1 MMIVHRRHVAALAV
15 VLFVRLSAGAF
26 GQRAPDGE
34 WQSATPESQ
43 GVSSQ
48 KLERLR
54 QYFETRK
61 TRAALVIRNGY
72 IIGEW
77 YWDGTNP
84 DTRFQVYSVTKSFS
98 SAAVGLLLRDRKLRL
113 DQPAADFIP
122 EWRGDDRRKITV
134 RHLLT
139 MTSGLRNT
147 LPFGRP
153 DQTAYAIQQPL
164 EKPPGTVWAYNNG
177 ANQTLAQVVQAA
189 SGKELSAFLQERL
202 FDPLEMKSPR
212 MDKSNGK
219 ALAYMGLNIHARD
232 LAKFGW
238 LYLNGGVW
246 NGKRL
251 LDADFVRDSVTASQ
265 ELNPEYGY
273 LWWVRSRTQ
282 NPRMPP
288 DSYSAVGLFGN
299 YLSVF
304 PSQKMVVVRLIGFG
318 RGSGSDVNADEFARL
333 ALEAIERPV
342 TGRAI
347 PALQSFDAVMQ
358 EFMDRRG
365 VPGGALAVVKDGRL
379 VYARGYGYADLQRQT
394 PVEPTSLFRIASVS
408 KPITA
413 AAIMKLTEDRRY
425 RLSLDAK
432 VFDLLNLQP
441 HLTGGAQKDP
451 RLREITVR
459 HLLLHTGGWDRERS
473 GDLMFRQSEAAQ
485 AMGTGLPPDHASL
498 IRWAMGKP
506 LDFAPGSR
514 YAYSNFGYCLL
525 GRVIEKT
532 TGMPYEKYVQREVLA
547 PMGIRRMRIGTG
559 RIKEPPRDEVTYY
572 DPQNR
577 RSASAYS
584 EEKRREVPL
593 PYGFAAPETMDAHG
607 GWIASVVDLARF
619 AVALDRP
626 GGRSVLQPETVK
638 RMFSRPDPPP
648 GFEPDGGPGP
658 VYYAF
663 GWNVR
668 PVGTDGRMN
677 VWHYGAMPGTFAV
690 LVRRHDGLIWAAVF
704 NQRSEGRMPS
714 DFELDAALHRAA
726 DAVRDW
732 SHPDQF
738 RRYR

>member
-1 MMIVHRRHVAALAV
+1 MIVRRKRHVIALA
-15 VLFVRLSAGAF
+15 LGLLLLPSATTF
-26 GQRAPDGE
+26 GQRVPAEDWE
-34 WQSATPESQ
+34 TATPESQ
-43 GVSSQ
+43 GISPQ

-54 QYFETRK
+54 RYFEERK

-72 IIGEW
+72 IVGEW
-77 YWDGTNP
+77 YWDGSTP

-98 SAAVGLLLRDRKLRL
+98 SAAVGLLLRDRKLKL
-113 DQPAADFIP
+113 DQSAADFIP
-122 EWRGDDRRKITV
+122 AWRRDDRSKITL

-139 MTSGLRNT
+139 MTSGLKET
-147 LPFGRP
+147 LPFGRR
-153 DQTAYAIQQPL
+153 DQTAYAIEQPL
-164 EKPPGTVWAYNNG
+164 EKPPGTFWAYNNG
-177 ANQTLAQVVQAA
+177 ANQTLSQVVETA

-202 FDPLEMKSPR
+202 YQPLGMKSPR
-212 MDKSNGK
+212 MDMSNGK

-265 ELNPEYGY
+265 ELNPAYGY

-282 NPRMPP
+282 NPRMPR

-304 PSQKMVVVRLIGFG
+304 PSQKMIVVRLIGFG
-318 RGSGSDVNADEFARL
+318 RGSGSDVNADEFAQL
-333 ALEAIERPV
+333 ALEAIERPT
-342 TGRAI
+342 TGQAI

-365 VPGGALAVVKDGRL
+365 TPGGALAVVKDGRL
-379 VYARGYGYADLQRQT
+379 IYARGYGYADIQQRT

-413 AAIMKLTEDRRY
+413 TAILKLTEDRRY
-425 RLSLDAK
+425 RLPLDAK
-432 VFDLLNLQP
+432 VFNLLNLQS
-441 HLTGGAQKDP
+441 HLTAGAKEDP

-459 HLLLHTGGWDRERS
+459 HLLLHSGGWDRERS
-473 GDLMFRQSEAAQ
+473 GDLMFQQAQ
-485 AMGTGLPPDHASL
+485 IARERGTELPPDHASL

-525 GRVIEKT
+525 GRVIEKV
-532 TGMPYEKYVQREVLA
+532 TGMTYEKYVQREVLA

-559 RIKEPPRDEVTYY
+559 RIKGQAREEVTYY
-572 DPQNR
+572 DPTNAR
-577 RSASAYS
+577 IYSAYTS
-584 EEKRREVPL
+584 EKNREVPL
-593 PYGFAAPETMDAHG
+593 PYGFAAPEMMDAHG

-619 AVALDRP
+619 AVAFDRP
-626 GGRSVLQPETVK
+626 GRRPVLKPETMQA
-638 RMFSRPDPPP
+638 MFSRPALPLDV
-648 GFEPDGGPGP
+648 EPDGRPSAA
-658 VYYAF
+658 YYAF
-663 GWNVR
+663 GWSVR

-677 VWHYGAMPGTFAV
+677 VWHFGAMPGTFAV
-690 LVRRHDGLIWAAVF
+690 LVRRHDGLIWVALF
-704 NQRSEGRMPS
+704 NQRSDGKMPS
-714 DFELDAALHRAA
+714 DFEIDAALHRAA
-726 DAVRDW
+726 DAVSDW